1 MNSTSSILINIAVS
15 IMLLVPCM
23 IHGTSWGKVIDLGVV
38 GATYPVIEPDML
50 DEMQEMA
57 AQIKM
62 PSVEERKEALLNYRP
77 RGLKNLPRATE
88 ERVFHP
94 DFTYTLLFD
103 IPQVDQAGNV
113 IGILYPK
120 GFTFNPLDYIQWDG
134 VLVILNGED
143 EDQLNW
149 FKASEYAEDYR
160 TKLLITQGSWYDIE
174 QDLQTAVFY
183 ADEILINKLNVSNV
197 PAVVRQVGS
206 IMEVREVLICDQE

>member
-1 MNSTSSILINIAVS
+1 MNFISNILINITVL
-15 IMLLVPCM
+15 IMLFIPCM

-62 PSVEERKEALLNYRP
+62 PSLEERREALLNYRP

-94 DFTYTLLFD
+94 DLTYTLPYD
-103 IPQVDQAGNV
+103 IPQVDQTGNI
-113 IGILYPK
+113 IGVLYPA
-120 GFTFNPLDYIQWDG
+120 GYTFNPLDYIQWDG
-134 VLVILNGED
+134 ILVILNGED
-143 EDQLNW
+143 EDQVKW
-149 FKASEYAEDYR
+149 FKTFEHREDYR
-160 TKLLITQGSWYDIE
+160 TKLLLTQGGWYDIE
-174 QDLQTAVFY
+174 QDLKTAVFY
-183 ADEILINKLNVSNV
+183 ADEFLINKLNVKHV

-206 IMEVREVLICDQE
+206 VMEVREILICDQE